1 MLIGDCIM
9 QRYSNLGGDS
19 NVNSFEIAPD
29 SITVEF
35 NGGATY
41 LYTVA
46 STGAAEIS
54 EMKRL
59 ALNGQGLNSYIGRVI
74 KKRFARK
81 LR

>member
-1 MLIGDCIM
+1 M
-9 QRYSNLGGDS
+9 QKYSNFGGDS
-19 NVNSFEIAPD
+19 NVHSFEIAAD
-29 SITVEF
+29 SITVVF

-41 LYTVA
+41 LYTIG
-46 STGAAEIS
+46 STGITDIV

-59 ALNGQGLNSYIGRVI
+59 AMSGQGLNSYIGRVV